1 MANNEPNCFHF
12 YTGYYDSSGGLIIT
26 YEDFFCANTATIV
39 SAYGNNQ
46 NPYILEINSEPWW
59 FYLTGVGTNSTFNM
73 GTVSGVT
80 YVAVCQ
86 SGLNV
91 SPLSKNYGGGS
102 CGNCTSSYN
111 CTLGSCVQTT
121 GGGGTYATLS
131 ACQSGCQPLPTNYDC
146 FNGAC
151 TQNTNGTGI
160 YSSLG
165 DCQAACGGP
174 TCTTGQLCATPSTIC
189 AGTCCTGGQSCAD
202 PSSICSGTCCP
213 AGQSCYDPDT
223 LSGLCQSSGS
233 CPTCPTCPTCPEDNV
248 QFSTINAQIFQQ
260 CDSSGIPVY
269 ATQAVSVIAGTEDAE
284 ILKYKELSEIYAW
297 QNCKSSADCAAIPL
311 GWQIRP
317 EASRPQA
324 IFQFAEV
331 DGSGNITGSPK
342 YPITVPHLVN
352 NPPTNPLPNYTKGNY
367 ELIYVLN
374 DNSRITIHA
383 MDQNNAN
390 TVLNAIIPLLD
401 TNYTS
406 KAYTS
411 KSGLVVTQT
420 PIAQNLVTCRMVKY
434 YSTGV
439 QASVPDWIVKWD

>member
-1 MANNEPNCFHF
+1 MECWVAVLCDGLNPTPGEIPQNLNNICIPHRVWGNSVTLQIEEIASGTFKGSLGYFIYIDGQLYGTNNSSSTGPSGAAGSTIAQGTGCSGQQYACQDYACAGQNSN
-12 YTGYYDSSGGLIIT
+12 YTGGYSTLAACQADCAPCTTYDCL
-26 YEDFFCANTATIV
+26 N
-39 SAYGNNQ
+39 
-46 NPYILEINSEPWW
+46 
-59 FYLTGVGTNSTFNM
+59 GT
-73 GTVSGVT
+73 
-80 YVAVCQ
+80 
-86 SGLNV
+86 
-91 SPLSKNYGGGS
+91 
-102 CGNCTSSYN
+102 
-111 CTLGSCVQTT
+111 CTLSSQYDTAGS
-121 GGGGTYATLS
+121 
-131 ACQSGCQPLPTNYDC
+131 
-146 FNGAC
+146 
-151 TQNTNGTGI
+151 
-160 YSSLG
+160 YSSLAA
-165 DCQAACGGP
+165 CQAACGGP
-174 TCTTGQLCATPSTIC
+174 TCSTGQLCATPSTIC

-213 AGQSCYDPDT
+213 AGQSCYDPNSLT
-223 LSGLCQSSGS
+223 TLCQSGNA

-248 QFSTINAQIFQQ
+248 QFSTINAQIFEK
-260 CDSSGIPVY
+260 CDSSGNPVY
-269 ATQAVSVIAGTEDAE
+269 TTQAVSVIQGTEDAE
-284 ILKYKELSEIYAW
+284 TLKFKELAEIYAY
-297 QNCKSSADCAAIPL
+297 QNCNSDTDCAAIPL

-352 NPPTNPLPNYTKGNY
+352 NPPTNPLPNYTKGNW

-374 DNSRITIHA
+374 DNSRVTIHA
-383 MDQNNAN
+383 MDQDNAN

-411 KSGLVVTQT
+411 KSGLVITQT

-439 QASVPDWIVKWD
+439 QNSVPDWIVKWD